1 MHINV
6 GSETEPT
13 KLQIQTADK
22 RADVTVTSP
31 LAIHNTICNKK
42 SDEDCDSC
50 QPGLQSQTKL
60 KRTATC
66 ALVAWAF
73 MTCAV
78 LITVII
84 PARSQ
89 TGTDAISP
97 DHCYINGIHHSIG
110 TVMRMQNGEYKECRQ
125 IATQAP
131 QWGAIKRARLR

>member
-13 KLQIQTADK
+13 KLRIQTADK
-22 RADVTVTSP
+22 RADITVMSP

-42 SDEDCDSC
+42 SDDDCDNC
-50 QPGLQSQTKL
+50 RPRALSQNKL
-60 KRTATC
+60 KRTATY
-66 ALVAWAF
+66 ALAAWAV
-73 MTCAV
+73 MTCTV
-78 LITVII
+78 LMTVII

-89 TGTDAISP
+89 TGTDAISS

-125 IATQAP
+125 MLEQAP
-131 QWGAIKRARLR
+131 QWGSIKRTRFK